1 MTTNLIKKI
10 TSMQNQTLKN
20 VRALEQRKTR
30 KEKGLFLAEGLKVI
44 ATAKD
49 CNWAPKIV
57 IYEEGTAARGVSRQL
72 VDWALDCGA
81 EVLEVPYDLMGRLS
95 SRDNPQSMMAVF
107 EQRWRQ
113 LPSNP
118 RADEFW
124 IGLEEVRD
132 PGNLGTIIRTADAA
146 GASGVILIGTC
157 CDAYSLESVRAT
169 MGSVFAMP
177 IARASNDAFVEWR
190 KKAWHGRVIA
200 THLTA
205 TDDYRREYGAGPHLL
220 LMGSE
225 GPGLSDQLT
234 KLATHKV
241 KIPMKGMADSLNLS
255 VATGLM
261 IYKIQGL

>member
-1 MTTNLIKKI
+1 MNMIKKI

-44 ATAKD
+44 ATAQD
-49 CNWAPKIV
+49 CNWAPKIL
-57 IYEEGTAARGVSRQL
+57 IFEEGTAERGISRQL
-72 VDWALDCGA
+72 VDWALDMGA
-81 EVLEVPYDLMGRLS
+81 EVIEVPYDLMGRLS

-113 LPSNP
+113 LPPNA
-118 RADEFW
+118 REDEFW

-177 IARASNDAFVEWR
+177 IARASTDAFVEWR
-190 KKAWHGRVIA
+190 KKVWHGRVIA
-200 THLTA
+200 THLEA
-205 TDDYRREYGAGPHLL
+205 SDDYRREYGQGPHML

-225 GPGLSDQLT
+225 GPGLTDKLV